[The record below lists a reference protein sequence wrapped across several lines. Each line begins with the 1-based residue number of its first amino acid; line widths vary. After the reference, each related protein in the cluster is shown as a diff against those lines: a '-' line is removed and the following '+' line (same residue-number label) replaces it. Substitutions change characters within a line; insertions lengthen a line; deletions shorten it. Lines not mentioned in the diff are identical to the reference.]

1 MGENIIGIINGIE
14 SLFTQFNE
22 EEIIMHLKELYNI
35 IEDTNDS
42 NAKCEYDSIM
52 DYTFK
57 HNSNYASILKY
68 FVEED

>member
-22 EEIIMHLKELYNI
+22 EEIKMHLSNLYSI

-42 NAKCEYDSIM
+42 SAKCEYDAIM

-57 HNSNYASILKY
+57 HNSQYASVLKY